1 MTSLFLK
8 SLLGA
13 VAVLVIAM
21 LSKSK
26 SFYIAG
32 LVPLFPT
39 FALIAHFIVGSERD
53 MEALRQTALFGIYSL
68 IPYAAYLMSVF
79 YFSYRLSLVGTLTAA
94 TLVWVM
100 FASILLAFWT
110 RWMVVAGRFI
120 VSIDVI
126 WLRLTFSRL
135 PPDIPFIK
143 RRFLTC

>member
-13 VAVLVIAM
+13 VAVLIIAM

-68 IPYAAYLMSVF
+68 IPYTANLISVF
-79 YFSYRLSLVGTLTAA
+79 YFSYRLSLVGT
-94 TLVWVM
+94 
-100 FASILLAFWT
+100 
-110 RWMVVAGRFI
+110 
-120 VSIDVI
+120 
-126 WLRLTFSRL
+126 
-135 PPDIPFIK
+135 
-143 RRFLTC
+143 

>member
-13 VAVLVIAM
+13 VAVLIIAM

-26 SFYIAG
+26 SYYIAG

-39 FALIAHFIVGSERD
+39 FALIAHFIVWSERG
-53 MEALRQTALFGIYSL
+53 MEALRQTALVGIHSL
-68 IPYAAYLMSVF
+68 IPSAADLISVF

-100 FASILLAFWT
+100 FASMLLAFWT
-110 RWMVVAGRFI
+110 RWMVPA
-120 VSIDVI
+120 
-126 WLRLTFSRL
+126 
-135 PPDIPFIK
+135 
-143 RRFLTC
+143 

>member
-13 VAVLVIAM
+13 VAVLIIAM

-68 IPYAAYLMSVF
+68 IPIRGVF
-79 YFSYRLSLVGTLTAA
+79 DFG
-94 TLVWVM
+94 
-100 FASILLAFWT
+100 FLL
-110 RWMVVAGRFI
+110 
-120 VSIDVI
+120 
-126 WLRLTFSRL
+126 
-135 PPDIPFIK
+135 
-143 RRFLTC
+143 